1 MHIRVPFRG
10 IKVESRK
17 TYSTREEHQFTNNI
31 LNFKGQYRLNL
42 DVWSLMGYAA
52 HDEYMH
58 PVINCHV
65 H

>member
-1 MHIRVPFRG
+1 M
-10 IKVESRK
+10 
-17 TYSTREEHQFTNNI
+17 REEHQFTNNI

-58 PVINCHV
+58 PVINRHV